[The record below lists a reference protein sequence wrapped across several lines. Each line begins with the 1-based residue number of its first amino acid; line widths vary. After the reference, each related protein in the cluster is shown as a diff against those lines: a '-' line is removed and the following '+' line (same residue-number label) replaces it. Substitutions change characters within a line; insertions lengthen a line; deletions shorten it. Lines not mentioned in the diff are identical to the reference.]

1 MSNVVMCLF
10 ASGGL
15 DKAALGLAGAAR
27 RLADATGGQVRAI
40 VMGAGADA
48 TAADAAR
55 VADAV
60 TVVDQAEM
68 AEYQPEICLNALT
81 QMCREMAPSAVLFSN
96 DTYSQEIVP
105 RLAHRLGG
113 SAVGDGVEL
122 RPQDGKLSVVRQ
134 VYGAKAQAVI
144 ELKRTPAV
152 IWLRGRSFEPAEP
165 RAASGEIT
173 RAALTIDAAAAPT
186 KIVERKSDDSGQV
199 RLEDARIIVGGGR
212 GIGGKDLFEA
222 QLKPLAEILG
232 AQMGAT
238 RAACDSGWVPATWQ
252 IGLTGKKVAPE
263 LYVAVAM
270 SGSSQHMA
278 GVSDAKAIV
287 GINTDAEAP
296 IFNHCRYGIVGDF
309 RQVVPLLREKLNALK
324 K

>member
-40 VMGAGADA
+40 LMGTGAEA
-48 TAADAAR
+48 VAPEAAR

-60 TVVDQAEM
+60 TVVEQ
-68 AEYQPEICLNALT
+68 EYQPEICLNALT
-81 QMCREMAPSAVLFSN
+81 QLCREMAPSAVLFSN

-113 SAVGDGVEL
+113 AAVGDGVEL

-152 IWLRGRSFEPAEP
+152 IWLRGRSFEPAQP
-165 RAASGEIT
+165 RAAAGEIT
-173 RAALTIDAAAAPT
+173 RAALAIDANVAT
-186 KIVERKSDDSGQV
+186 KIVERKTDDSGQV

-212 GIGGKDLFEA
+212 GIGGKDLFET
-222 QLKPLAEILG
+222 QLKPLADVLG

-296 IFNHCRYGIVGDF
+296 IFNNCRYGIVGDF
-309 RQVVPLLREKLNALK
+309 RQVVPLLKEKLAALK

>member
-10 ASGGL
+10 ASGGF

-27 RLADATGGQVRAI
+27 RLADANGGQVRAI

-48 TAADAAR
+48 VAAEAAR

-60 TVVDQAEM
+60 TVVDQAET

-81 QMCREMAPSAVLFSN
+81 QLCREMAPSAVLFSN

-113 SAVGDGVEL
+113 AAVGDGVEL
-122 RPQDGKLSVVRQ
+122 RPQGGKLSVVRQ

-152 IWLRGRSFEPAEP
+152 VWLRGRSFEPAEP
-165 RAASGEIT
+165 RAAAGEIT
-173 RAALTIDAAAAPT
+173 RAALALDAAVAT
-186 KIVERKSDDSGQV
+186 KIIERKTDDSGQV

-212 GIGGKDLFEA
+212 GIGGKDLFDG
-222 QLKPLAEILG
+222 QLKPLAELLG
-232 AQMGAT
+232 AQMGAS

-263 LYVAVAM
+263 LYIAVAM

-309 RQVVPLLREKLNALK
+309 RQVVPLLREKLTALK

>member
-1 MSNVVMCLF
+1 MSNIIMCLF
-10 ASGGL
+10 ASGGF

-48 TAADAAR
+48 MAAEAAR

-60 TVVDQAEM
+60 TVVDQAET
-68 AEYQPEICLNALT
+68 AEYQPEICLDALT
-81 QMCREMAPSAVLFSN
+81 ELCREMAPSAVLFSN
-96 DTYSQEIVP
+96 DTYSQELVP

-113 SAVGDGVEL
+113 SEVGDGVEL

-173 RAALTIDAAAAPT
+173 HAALALKADART
-186 KIVERKSDDSGQV
+186 KIVERKGDDSGQV

-222 QLKPLAEILG
+222 QLKPLAEVLG

-309 RQVVPLLREKLNALK
+309 RQVVPLLREKLTALK

>member
-10 ASGGL
+10 AAGGF
-15 DKAALGLAGAAR
+15 DKAAQGLAGAGR
-27 RLADATGGQVRAI
+27 RMADETGSQLCAI
-40 VMGAGADA
+40 VMGAGAEPV
-48 TAADAAR
+48 AAEAAR
-55 VADAV
+55 IADTV
-60 TVVDQAEM
+60 TVADQAEM
-68 AEYQPEICLNALT
+68 AEYQPEIYLNVLTELCRAL
-81 QMCREMAPSAVLFSN
+81 APRAVLFSN
-96 DTYSQEIVP
+96 ETYSQEIVP

-122 RPQDGKLSVVRQ
+122 RVAGDKLSVVRQ

-152 IWLRGRSFEPAEP
+152 AWLRGRSFLPAEP
-165 RAASGEIT
+165 RPASGEIT
-173 RAALTIDAAAAPT
+173 KAALAVQADTRT
-186 KIVERKSDDSGQV
+186 QVVERKREDSGQV
-199 RLEDARIIVGGGR
+199 RLEDARLIVGGGR
-212 GIGGKDLFEA
+212 GIGGREMFGSHL
-222 QLKPLAEILG
+222 QPLADVLG
-232 AQMGAT
+232 AQMAAT

-263 LYVAVAM
+263 LYVAVGL

-287 GINTDAEAP
+287 AVNTDAEAP

-309 RQVVPLLREKLNALK
+309 RQVVPLLREKLSALRK
-324 K
+324 

>member
-1 MSNVVMCLF
+1 MSNIVLCLF
-10 ASGGL
+10 ASGGF
-15 DKAALGLAGAAR
+15 DKAAQGLAGAAR
-27 RLADATGGQVRAI
+27 RLADETGSQVRAI
-40 VMGAGADA
+40 VLGAGADRV
-48 TAADAAR
+48 AAEVAR
-55 VADAV
+55 IADAV

-68 AEYQPEICLNALT
+68 AEYQPETYLNALT
-81 QMCREMAPSAVLFSN
+81 GLCRELAPRAVLFSN
-96 DTYSQEIVP
+96 ETYSQEIVP

-122 RPQDGKLSVVRQ
+122 RVQGDKLSVVRQ

-152 IWLRGRSFEPAEP
+152 AWLRGRSFLPAEP

-173 RAALTIDAAAAPT
+173 RAALAIQADTRT
-186 KIVERKSDDSGQV
+186 KIVERKSEDGGQA

-212 GIGGKDLFEA
+212 GVGGRELFDS
-222 QLKPLAEILG
+222 QLQPLANVLG
-232 AQMGAT
+232 AQMAAT

-263 LYVAVAM
+263 LYVAIGL

-287 GINTDAEAP
+287 AINTDSEAP

-309 RQVVPLLREKLNALK
+309 RQVVPLLRDKLSALHK
-324 K
+324 